1 MIFRSGTARGV
12 PFFAFE
18 SLATRPDSCSRVVTR
33 REAAIESALK
43 NKLEA
48 KKKAREAAAAAAQR
62 EIAEFTAH
70 FMEAAQRCFEL
81 IDKDDSGTLTKEEI
95 VVAVKSDKEVVDFLK
110 TCGEPNLVALTQ
122 PARLSKALDMLD
134 TSKDGEMDMDEWM
147 AAIKRG
153 LAKRLDELADERE
166 RRERA
171 AAAADEEFSAEF
183 LNMARKVL
191 SPCPIVLLWCFVR
204 RTLTPPPHIGLRHDR
219 RGRRRDPVQ
228 G

>member
-1 MIFRSGTARGV
+1 MVRTPRRQTF
-12 PFFAFE
+12 PP
-18 SLATRPDSCSRVVTR
+18 TRPTGSYLR

-95 VVAVKSDKEVVDFLK
+95 VVAVKSDKEVIDFLK

-134 TSKDGEMDMDEWM
+134 TSKDGEMD
-147 AAIKRG
+147 
-153 LAKRLDELADERE
+153 
-166 RRERA
+166 
-171 AAAADEEFSAEF
+171 
-183 LNMARKVL
+183 L
-191 SPCPIVLLWCFVR
+191 SLI
-204 RTLTPPPHIGLRHDR
+204 HI
-219 RGRRRDPVQ
+219 
-228 G
+228 

>member
-1 MIFRSGTARGV
+1 
-12 PFFAFE
+12 
-18 SLATRPDSCSRVVTR
+18 
-33 REAAIESALK
+33 
-43 NKLEA
+43 
-48 KKKAREAAAAAAQR
+48 
-62 EIAEFTAH
+62 
-70 FMEAAQRCFEL
+70 MEAAQRCFEL

-183 LNMARKVL
+183 LNMARKVIRL
-191 SPCPIVLLWCFVR
+191 CCFLVFRRNVMPSPNAS
-204 RTLTPPPHIGLRHDR
+204 LRHDR

>member
-1 MIFRSGTARGV
+1 MVLRAASRSSPSTCD
-12 PFFAFE
+12 P
-18 SLATRPDSCSRVVTR
+18 PDSCSHVVTR

-95 VVAVKSDKEVVDFLK
+95 VVAVKSDKEVIDFLK

-183 LNMARKVL
+183 LNMARKVRFL
-191 SPCPIVLLWCFVR
+191 RPINQTPFRARAFVCFLVFR
-204 RTLTPPPHIGLRHDR
+204 LNVTNLT
-219 RGRRRDPVQ
+219 
-228 G
+228 

>member
-1 MIFRSGTARGV
+1 M
-12 PFFAFE
+12 
-18 SLATRPDSCSRVVTR
+18 
-33 REAAIESALK
+33 
-43 NKLEA
+43 
-48 KKKAREAAAAAAQR
+48 
-62 EIAEFTAH
+62 
-70 FMEAAQRCFEL
+70 
-81 IDKDDSGTLTKEEI
+81 
-95 VVAVKSDKEVVDFLK
+95 VAVKSDKEVIDFLK

-183 LNMARKVL
+183 LNMARKVR
-191 SPCPIVLLWCFVR
+191 SPCPIACVCVAFRCFGG
-204 RTLTPPPHIGLRHDR
+204 T
-219 RGRRRDPVQ
+219 
-228 G
+228 

>member
-1 MIFRSGTARGV
+1 MILHHHHTKHTITATTNTHTHKRTTER
-12 PFFAFE
+12 PLHA
-18 SLATRPDSCSRVVTR
+18 SLA
-33 REAAIESALK
+33 
-43 NKLEA
+43 
-48 KKKAREAAAAAAQR
+48 Q
-62 EIAEFTAH
+62 
-70 FMEAAQRCFEL
+70 
-81 IDKDDSGTLTKEEI
+81 
-95 VVAVKSDKEVVDFLK
+95 EVVDFLK

-183 LNMARKVL
+183 LNMARKVR
-191 SPCPIVLLWCFVR
+191 SPRPIVLLFGV
-204 RTLTPPPHIGLRHDR
+204 LSGGP
-219 RGRRRDPVQ
+219 
-228 G
+228 

>member
-95 VVAVKSDKEVVDFLK
+95 VVAVKSDKEVIDFLK

-191 SPCPIVLLWCFVR
+191 SPCPIACVCVAFRCFGVSAER
-204 RTLTPPPHIGLRHDR
+204 N
-219 RGRRRDPVQ
+219 
-228 G
+228 

>member
-1 MIFRSGTARGV
+1 MVRTPRRQTF
-12 PFFAFE
+12 PP
-18 SLATRPDSCSRVVTR
+18 TRPTGSYLR

-48 KKKAREAAAAAAQR
+48 KKKARAAAAAAAQR

-191 SPCPIVLLWCFVR
+191 SPCPVSVAFGVM
-204 RTLTPPPHIGLRHDR
+204 LTPPPHTGLRHDR
-219 RGRRRDPVQ
+219 RGRRRDAVQ

>member
-1 MIFRSGTARGV
+1 MVRTPRRQTF
-12 PFFAFE
+12 PP
-18 SLATRPDSCSRVVTR
+18 TRPTGSYPR

-95 VVAVKSDKEVVDFLK
+95 VVAVKSDKEVIDFLK

-183 LNMARKVL
+183 LNMARKVRFL
-191 SPCPIVLLWCFVR
+191 RPINQTPFRARAFVCFLVFR
-204 RTLTPPPHIGLRHDR
+204 LNVTNLT
-219 RGRRRDPVQ
+219 
-228 G
+228 

>member
-1 MIFRSGTARGV
+1 MIGSY
-12 PFFAFE
+12 
-18 SLATRPDSCSRVVTR
+18 LR

-95 VVAVKSDKEVVDFLK
+95 VVAVKSDKEVIDFLK

-153 LAKRLDELADERE
+153 LAKRLDELAAPFSRANANESTKSASNQRKMRDERATAPLRSE
-166 RRERA
+166 A
-171 AAAADEEFSAEF
+171 NPFVGFASHV
-183 LNMARKVL
+183 LVL
-191 SPCPIVLLWCFVR
+191 SASWASSSF
-204 RTLTPPPHIGLRHDR
+204 
-219 RGRRRDPVQ
+219 PVNA
-228 G
+228 

>member
-1 MIFRSGTARGV
+1 MIFRSGADAASSNA
-12 PFFAFE
+12 PP
-18 SLATRPDSCSRVVTR
+18 TRPTGSYLR
-33 REAAIESALK
+33 REAAIESALR

-81 IDKDDSGTLTKEEI
+81 IDKDDSGTLTKAEI

-191 SPCPIVLLWCFVR
+191 PPCPVSVAFWCFVR
-204 RTLTPPPHIGLRHDR
+204 RTVTPPPHTGLRHDR

>member
-1 MIFRSGTARGV
+1 MVRTPRRQTF
-12 PFFAFE
+12 PP
-18 SLATRPDSCSRVVTR
+18 TRPTGSYLR

-95 VVAVKSDKEVVDFLK
+95 VVAVKSDKEVIDFLK

-183 LNMARKVL
+183 LTAARKVFQMIDDDDSGTL
-191 SPCPIVLLWCFVR
+191 EKAEIVLPGVVLIIREVC
-204 RTLTPPPHIGLRHDR
+204 RTLLRPSTR
-219 RGRRRDPVQ
+219 RHTRLTHR
-228 G
+228 